1 MKNRIYRLA
10 AIRLNNSKSTLAWAL
25 VLLLSQALP
34 ALAHVPLPPKRGEI
48 GRKEVQVKAPTFTL
62 VDQNSAKFTFA
73 PAQKKLVL
81 VNFIYASCPDVC
93 PLFTAKLAAIQRT
106 LQEEKNDRYLLLS
119 ISTDPKRDTPAK
131 LKSYGDAFKA
141 DYRRWHFLT
150 GSAKELEPVWKAFGV
165 RVKDLGEGQVQ
176 HTNLLTLIDGKGFR
190 RVDYYGDKWL
200 EKEVLKDMRR
210 LAAERS

>member
-1 MKNRIYRLA
+1 MKSDHKA
-10 AIRLNNSKSTLAWAL
+10 AMKVKNAQLSIAWTL
-25 VLLLSQALP
+25 VLLLSQVLP

-48 GRKEVQVKAPTFTL
+48 GRKEVRVKAPTFTL
-62 VDQNSAKFTFA
+62 VEQNGRKFTFE

-106 LQEEKNDRYLLLS
+106 LQAEKNDRYLLLS

-141 DYRRWHFLT
+141 DYRRWYFLT
-150 GSAKELEPVWKAFGV
+150 GSAQELEPVWKAFGI
-165 RVKDLGEGQVQ
+165 RVKALDDGQVQ
-176 HTNLLTLIDGKGFR
+176 HTNLLTLIDSKGFR

-210 LAAERS
+210 LSAEQQ

>member
-1 MKNRIYRLA
+1 MTAMKLSNPKVIIA
-10 AIRLNNSKSTLAWAL
+10 WTLVFLLHPGLL
-25 VLLLSQALP
+25 V
-34 ALAHVPLPPKRGEI
+34 LAHVPLPPKRGEI
-48 GRKEVQVKAPTFTL
+48 GRKEVRVKAPSFTL
-62 VDQNSAKFTFA
+62 VDQNGAKFTFA

-81 VNFIYASCPDVC
+81 INFIYASCPDVC
-93 PLFTAKLAAIQRT
+93 PLFSAKLAAIQRT

-150 GSAKELEPVWKAFGV
+150 GSAPDLEPVWKQFGV
-165 RVKDLGEGQVQ
+165 RVKELGDGQVQ

-200 EKEVLKDMRR
+200 EKEVLKDLRR
-210 LAAERS
+210 LAAEKS